1 MGDPLRA
8 VHISF
13 AAQHCPKRV
22 TKRRYGKMLNNKV
35 NFFNKIKKKILVF
48 HN

>member
-1 MGDPLRA
+1 MGGPLWA

-13 AAQHCPKRV
+13 AALHCPKRV
-22 TKRRYGKMLNNKV
+22 TKRCDGKMLNNKV